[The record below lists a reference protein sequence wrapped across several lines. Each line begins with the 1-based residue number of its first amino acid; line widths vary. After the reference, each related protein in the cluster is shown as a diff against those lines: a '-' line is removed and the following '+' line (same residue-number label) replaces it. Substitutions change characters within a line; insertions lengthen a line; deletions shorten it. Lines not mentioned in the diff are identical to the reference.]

1 MPASKTYNRY
11 AMQCLDEARK
21 TFNQKQ
27 KAFLVEMAHEWQR
40 LAEQRQSLSAVVGPL
55 LQIWFQTKETSV
67 IGVSPTNI
75 SARDATKGP
84 LPCKRRW
91 PLRGWRL

>member
-40 LAEQRQSLSAVVGPL
+40 LAEQATITERGRQ
-55 LQIWFQTKETSV
+55 TTTSDL
-67 IGVSPTNI
+67 VS
-75 SARDATKGP
+75 DQGD
-84 LPCKRRW
+84 
-91 PLRGWRL
+91 